1 MTIAK
6 LEQKLLEKLDAGL
19 LDGVCGKD
27 VKWSVDNAICRKMIV
42 RGIPYYIAFA
52 DNAEYCSKVMSIEQY
67 FETDEMRLWFIK
79 MHGWE
84 MDDPD
89 AKEYSHPT
97 EIMYTK
103 HWIDDEDD

>member
-6 LEQKLLEKLDAGL
+6 LEKKLLEKLDAGL

-27 VKWSVDNAICRKMIV
+27 TKWTMDNAICRKMII
-42 RGIPYYIAFA
+42 RGIPCFITFP
-52 DNAEYCSKVMSIEQY
+52 DNAEHCGKMLRIEQY
-67 FETDEMRLWFIK
+67 YETDEMRLWFIK
-79 MHGWE
+79 RHGWE